1 MYIVSVVSIGSV
13 RKFMCVPTQDKQNI
27 QLVEPRFNVFNSI
40 QLVISNFYLLIDV
53 MVATWIN
60 DDLILD
66 T

>member
-13 RKFMCVPTQDKQNI
+13 RDFMCVPTQDKQNI
-27 QLVEPRFNVFNSI
+27 QLVEPRLNVFNSI